1 MLSYWTVLHSAE
13 KSISGLDVG
22 NSQRLLNRL
31 QRLGQAA
38 DELRRDASHF
48 TRALLDHLQLWFKTA
63 KNTIKDQT
71 TNKVRVVGTVESDRY
86 PEVPLSSQG
95 QADSTIPSA
104 AVTALKEELS
114 RKSKL
119 LAAIKAA
126 RVADGNALE
135 QWKSESRKLDDN
147 CKRFPIMI
155 LVFSYCKRFPPAP
168 LFLFHPG
175 FSGPW
180 KRRKIS

>member
-1 MLSYWTVLHSAE
+1 M
-13 KSISGLDVG
+13 KSIYVLDVG

-71 TNKVRVVGTVESDRY
+71 TNKVRVVGTTVESDHY
-86 PEVPLSSQG
+86 PEVPFSSQG
-95 QADSTIPSA
+95 HADSTIPSA

-126 RVADGNALE
+126 RAADGNALE

-155 LVFSYCKRFPPAP
+155 LVSSTR
-168 LFLFHPG
+168 
-175 FSGPW
+175 
-180 KRRKIS
+180 